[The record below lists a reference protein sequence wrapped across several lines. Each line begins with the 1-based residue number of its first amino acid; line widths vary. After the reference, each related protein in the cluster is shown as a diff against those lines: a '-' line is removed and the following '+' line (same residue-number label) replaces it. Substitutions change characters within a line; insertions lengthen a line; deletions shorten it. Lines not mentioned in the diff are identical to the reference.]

1 MGMLLPVFLQTTS
14 DFSRG
19 LYHGLRETPEAL
31 LENYY
36 NFYPNDLINIPED
49 LKTILFQHSLTK
61 RGRSML
67 EIALKEG
74 YLTEGNVDAINEIT
88 LLIWQGMFTNLL
100 NNRKSYDAEQA
111 TEIVMKYITE
121 IVRNANLLMSKINT
135 SNDNHASNITF
146 PLFNRL
152 VCMKK
157 MISTTEKA
165 TLQGEGLISVLQ
177 SVFTFS
183 Y

>member
-1 MGMLLPVFLQTTS
+1 MDLG
-14 DFSRG
+14 
-19 LYHGLRETPEAL
+19 ETPEAL

-111 TEIVMKYITE
+111 TAIAMKYITE
-121 IVRNANLLMSKINT
+121 IVRNANLFDEQNKN
-135 SNDNHASNITF
+135 
-146 PLFNRL
+146 
-152 VCMKK
+152 K
-157 MISTTEKA
+157 
-165 TLQGEGLISVLQ
+165 QQ
-177 SVFTFS
+177 
-183 Y
+183 